1 MIETRRFTPPI
12 SLITRSLPAESLE
25 VSRLLAAAVINPEFC
40 KLLLDN
46 PELALNSGFQG
57 EDFLFNEEE
66 RNIIL
71 SIRADSLAELAD
83 QFAQTFIGHQHLH
96 IYPTVQP
103 TVDFRY

>member
-1 MIETRRFTPPI
+1 MIETRIFTPPI
-12 SLITRSLPAESLE
+12 SLLTRSLPAESLE
-25 VSRLLAAAVINPEFC
+25 VSRLLSAAVINPGFC
-40 KLLLDN
+40 ELLLDN

-57 EDFLFNEEE
+57 EEFLFSEEE
-66 RNIIL
+66 RNLIL

>member
-1 MIETRRFTPPI
+1 MIETRIFTPQI
-12 SLITRSLPAESLE
+12 SLITRRLPAESLE

-57 EDFLFNEEE
+57 EEFLFSEEE
-66 RNIIL
+66 RNLIL

>member
-1 MIETRRFTPPI
+1 MIETRIFTPPI
-12 SLITRSLPAESLE
+12 SLMTRSLPAESLE
-25 VSRLLAAAVINPEFC
+25 VSRLLSAAVINPEFC

-46 PELALNSGFQG
+46 PELALKSGFQG
-57 EDFLFNEEE
+57 EDFLFEEEE

-71 SIRADSLAELAD
+71 SIRADSLSELAN